1 VRHVLYVHYRPSDA
15 YPDYKNSAIY
25 GHLRAS
31 TADQDA
37 TRAKSVL
44 EHFITNLGHRVS
56 SWFVEN
62 ESGATLKRPELFRLL
77 NVAQAG
83 DILLVEQVDRMSRL
97 NEEDWK
103 LLKTL
108 ITEKNIIIVALD
120 LPTSHQFINHI
131 TQVGD
136 EFTRRMLGSINGMLL
151 DMLAAI
157 ARKDYED
164 RRRRQGEGI
173 EKARLSGKYK
183 GRPIDETLHQN
194 IASLLKE
201 GCSIN
206 EIVKR
211 LRCSNNTVIR
221 VKKKDSV

>member
-1 VRHVLYVHYRPSDA
+1 MEKKINR
-15 YPDYKNSAIY
+15 IY
-25 GHLRAS
+25 GYLRAS

-37 TRAKSVL
+37 KRAKSML
-44 EHFITNLGHRVS
+44 ENFIRNLGHGVS
-56 SWFVEN
+56 SWFIEN

-77 NVAQAG
+77 NVAQSG
-83 DILLVEQVDRMSRL
+83 DILLVEQVDRISRL

-103 LLKTL
+103 LLKAK
-108 ITEKNIIIVALD
+108 ITQKNIIIVALD
-120 LPTSHQFINHI
+120 LPTSHQFVNQINNME
-131 TQVGD
+131 D
-136 EFTRRMLGSINGMLL
+136 EFTKRMLGSINGMLL

-164 RRRRQGEGI
+164 RRRRQREGI
-173 EKARLSGKYK
+173 EKAALNGKYK

-194 IASLLKE
+194 ITSLLKE
-201 GCSIN
+201 GCTIN

-221 VKKKDSV
+221 VKKDRAQLQSRTSGEEVFNLG